1 MSAHLII
8 LILLALSII
17 YLFIKNGSLAMRF
30 ILKLKFTRH
39 VYYTSVFF
47 LGMLLAFSTAKIT
60 ADSLGTVQ
68 FFYGAL
74 LINLL
79 FAASEVLNDIYDVNI
94 DLINNKKNTLLSGD
108 IPKDAG
114 VKVFFGLFLF
124 SLAFAS
130 LSGAAVFVTAL
141 FIHALSYIYSCP
153 PLRLKAKFPANAL
166 LIGFASTA
174 ALFCGFMF
182 VTGSGYLNYFPYY
195 QSLVLFAA
203 LTCAFTVKDI
213 NDYEGDK
220 RNRIMTIP
228 VIFGKEKGRKITAF
242 VVFFSYLFL
251 PAALKAYFLLIP
263 AIIFGSATA
272 ALIYFSKTKLN
283 ENLVFLFLAFF
294 CISCFALC
302 SLYGKGCIP
311 GIY

>member
-94 DLINNKKNTLLSGD
+94 DIINNKKNTLLGSD
-108 IPKDAG
+108 IQKNAG
-114 VKVFFGLFLF
+114 LKVFFGLFLF
-124 SLAFAS
+124 SLSFAS

-141 FIHALSYIYSCP
+141 LIHALSYFYSAP
-153 PLRLKAKFPANAL
+153 PLRLKAKFPANAF
-166 LIGFASTA
+166 LIGFASIA
-174 ALFCGFMF
+174 ALFCGFTF
-182 VTGSGYLNYFPYY
+182 VTGSGFLNKFPYY
-195 QSLVLFAA
+195 QSLILFAA

-220 RNRIMTIP
+220 KNNIMTLP
-228 VIFGKEKGRKITAF
+228 VLFGKEKGRKITAF
-242 VVFFSYLFL
+242 AALFSYLFL
-251 PAALKAYFLLIP
+251 PAALKAYFLLVP
-263 AIIFGSATA
+263 GAIFGSATA
-272 ALIYFSKTKLN
+272 VLIYFSEKKLN
-283 ENLVFLFLAFF
+283 ESLVFLFLFLF
-294 CISCFALC
+294 CLSCFALC
-302 SLYGKGCIP
+302 SFYGKGCIP

>member
-1 MSAHLII
+1 MSAHLFI
-8 LILLALSII
+8 LLLLALSII

-30 ILKLKFTRH
+30 ISKLKFTRH
-39 VYYTSVFF
+39 VYYTSIFF
-47 LGMLLAFSTAKIT
+47 LGMLLAFPTAKIT
-60 ADSLGTVQ
+60 ADSLVAVQ

-94 DLINNKKNTLLSGD
+94 DIINNKKNTLLGSDIQKNSGL
-108 IPKDAG
+108 
-114 VKVFFGLFLF
+114 KVFFGLFLF

-141 FIHALSYIYSCP
+141 LIHALSYFYSAP
-153 PLRLKAKFPANAL
+153 PLRLKAKFPANAF
-166 LIGFASTA
+166 LIGFASIA
-174 ALFCGFMF
+174 ALFCGFAF
-182 VTGSGYLNYFPYY
+182 LADTGFLNKFPYY
-195 QSLVLFAA
+195 QSLILFAA

-220 RNRIMTIP
+220 KNSIMTIP
-228 VIFGKEKGRKITAF
+228 VLFGKEKGRKITAF
-242 VVFFSYLFL
+242 VSFFSYLFL

-263 AIIFGSATA
+263 GIVFGLATA
-272 ALIYFSKTKLN
+272 TLIYFSGKKLN
-283 ENLVFLFLAFF
+283 EGLVFIFLALF
-294 CISCFALC
+294 CLSCFVLC
-302 SLYGKGCIP
+302 SFYGKGCIP